1 MEKKKIFLVVS
12 ISILIILGSVYFI
25 IKNNQSSQSSSS
37 ISVDVCTYLSD
48 IPPYDCDKAECNIKS
63 EDDNYWNIFY
73 RCPGPEHF
81 PLGQGYDL
89 KVDKNTK
96 KIEIIGLTN

>member
-1 MEKKKIFLVVS
+1 MEKKIFLVVL
-12 ISILIILGSVYFI
+12 ISILIILSGVYFI
-25 IKNNQSSQSSSS
+25 IKNNQSSSVF
-37 ISVDVCTYLSD
+37 VDVCSYLSD
-48 IPPYDCDKAECNIKS
+48 VPPYDCDKAECNIKS

-81 PLGQGYDL
+81 PRGQGYNL